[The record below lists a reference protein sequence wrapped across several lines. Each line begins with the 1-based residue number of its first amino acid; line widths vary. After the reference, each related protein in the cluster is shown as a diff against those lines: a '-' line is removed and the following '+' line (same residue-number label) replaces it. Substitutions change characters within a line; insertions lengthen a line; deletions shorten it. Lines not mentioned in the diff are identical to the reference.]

1 MKAIS
6 GREFCRI
13 LERHGWELLRV
24 HGSHHY
30 YGREGVDV
38 KLSVP
43 VHGNRSLKPGLLR
56 GLLKAAGLSEG
67 DL

>member
-1 MKAIS
+1 VRAVS
-6 GREFCRI
+6 GRELCRL
-13 LERHGWELLRV
+13 LEQHGWTLLLV

-30 YGREGVDV
+30 YGKEEADV

-43 VHGNRSLKPGLLR
+43 VHANRSLKPGLLR
-56 GLLKAAGLSEG
+56 SLLKAAGLSEL